1 MRTSKFWKDAFERA
15 VKTFAQSAVAVLAL
29 SVSLIDV
36 SWGAAVGTAGL
47 AGLISLLTSIGSAGV
62 GSSESASLVVDTKDK
77 VPTVEPY

>member
-15 VKTFAQSAVAVLAL
+15 VKTFAQSAVAVLAV

-47 AGLISLLTSIGSAGV
+47 AGLISLLTSIGSSGV
-62 GSSESASLVVDTKDK
+62 GSSESPSLVVDTKDK
-77 VPTVEPY
+77 S

>member
-1 MRTSKFWKDAFERA
+1 MRTGKFWSDAFERA
-15 VKTFAQSAVAVLAL
+15 VKTFAQSLVAVLAL

-47 AGLISLLTSIGSAGV
+47 AAVVSLLTSVGSAGV

-77 VPTVEPY
+77 DVESY